1 MVVSDLYNHLRIKEI
16 VEITSSTNRST
27 PIHMKK
33 FFSGLILTFVLISM
47 NYSSFSQR
55 TPYNERIDSLINAKA
70 QQHFNGIILIK
81 QDGRTKYSKIT
92 GFSNVDTKTT
102 LKADDQFVI
111 GSISKQI
118 TAVLVLQEYEKGN
131 IKLDV
136 PIRHYLPAVPSTWAD
151 SVTVHQLLTHTHG
164 IIALDKLLLFTPGT
178 QYAYSQIGF
187 KLLAEITEKT
197 SGKSFAVQSSE
208 LFKKCNMKN
217 TFHPGLHK
225 HANLV
230 KGYTVQPDGSIIFD
244 TESLVNPVAAGGFI
258 STASDLIAWNDA
270 LHTGKLLEKNTYA
283 MMITKQ
289 KNAVRN
295 HPIFGVT
302 HYGYGIT
309 IDTRDDLLQL
319 GQTGLTPG
327 FVSMDFYFPETK
339 TSLVVLSN
347 IARDP
352 DDLEK
357 IFSDHIQILKIVRES
372 ALVAK

>member
-1 MVVSDLYNHLRIKEI
+1 
-16 VEITSSTNRST
+16 
-27 PIHMKK
+27 
-33 FFSGLILTFVLISM
+33 M